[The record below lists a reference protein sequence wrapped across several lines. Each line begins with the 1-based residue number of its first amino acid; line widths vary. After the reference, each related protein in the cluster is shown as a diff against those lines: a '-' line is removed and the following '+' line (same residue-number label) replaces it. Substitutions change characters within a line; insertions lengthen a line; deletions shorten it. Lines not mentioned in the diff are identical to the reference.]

1 MAGEEALIS
10 VLGILTLILL
20 IVLAYSIVSMRKS
33 KQYRKQVMDF
43 YVAAKTRVLAKADG
57 LDLTAE
63 EITFKSWAK
72 KERSREREHDLDDT
86 IEEELKE
93 RVSESVVKKK

>member
-1 MAGEEALIS
+1 MTGEETIVS
-10 VLGILTLILL
+10 VIGILTLALVIML
-20 IVLAYSIVSMRKS
+20 VYSIVSMRKS

-43 YVAAKTRVLAKADG
+43 YVAAKTRVLAKEDG
-57 LDLTAE
+57 LDLAAE